1 MEFISDF
8 FVNVSAFFQ
17 SIWDWIYIG
26 IYDFVKEVMVYLTK
40 ASMYSWIQ
48 IQLFA
53 IDIAFEVVKD
63 IFVDLGLTQA
73 VQSAWSLIP
82 ENMRNTLSFFGIPE
96 ALTIIASAIPVR
108 IAMRF
113 IPFIGR

>member
-1 MEFISDF
+1 MDFISDF
-8 FVNVSAFFQ
+8 FVNVSMFFQ
-17 SIWDWIYIG
+17 SVWDWMYVG

-40 ASMYSWIQ
+40 ASMYTWIQ

-53 IDIAFEVVKD
+53 IDVGFQVVQD
-63 IFVDLGLTQA
+63 IFVELGVTQQ
-73 VQSAWSLIP
+73 VQNAWNMVP
-82 ENMRNTLSFFGIPE
+82 ENMRNTLTFFGIPQ
-96 ALTIIASAIPVR
+96 ALTIIGTAIPAR

>member
-1 MEFISDF
+1 VEFISDF

-17 SIWDWIYIG
+17 SIWDWMYVG
-26 IYDFVKEVMVYLTK
+26 IYDFAKEVMVYLTK
-40 ASMYSWIQ
+40 VSMYTWIQ

-53 IDIAFEVVKD
+53 IDVALQVVQD
-63 IFVDLGLTQA
+63 IFVDLGVTLQ
-73 VQSAWSLIP
+73 VQNAWNMVP
-82 ENMRNTLSFFGIPE
+82 ENMRNTLTFFGIPQ
-96 ALTIIASAIPVR
+96 ALTIIVTAIPAR